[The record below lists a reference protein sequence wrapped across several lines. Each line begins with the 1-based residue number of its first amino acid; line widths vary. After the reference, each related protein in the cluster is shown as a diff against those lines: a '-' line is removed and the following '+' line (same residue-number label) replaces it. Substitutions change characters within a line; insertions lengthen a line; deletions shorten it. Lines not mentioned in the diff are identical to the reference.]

1 MRYLLAGAFSKSI
14 PLIKFLG
21 QRSVDSSKLIVYDGI
36 NKCRWNG
43 GRINRD
49 VYYKDSLIDYY
60 YSKCVSIALT
70 FSNHK
75 INLADPLGN
84 ELLEKFHKEGNAL
97 IIVND
102 DLRKHVRA
110 NFPKYDLIYSITG
123 MGLLNIPLQDED
135 IAFYKQLEQ
144 DYDWIV
150 PRFEHIFDKRANELD
165 KTKWEVMLNDT
176 CVYGCKHWDAH
187 FKAIADENTAGR
199 PYSKEVEECWLP
211 KFDFNKDSKYEC
223 MDIKP
228 DAMRKLIDLGVQS
241 FKITGREM
249 TDEEYYGELTRFV
262 DRSLTA
268 LKQ

>member
-1 MRYLLAGAFSKSI
+1 MRYLIAGAFSKSAPI
-14 PLIKFLG
+14 VKFLS
-21 QRSVDSSKLIVYDGI
+21 QRMVDSDQLVVYDGI

-49 VYYKDSLIDYY
+49 VFYNDGLIKYY
-60 YSKCVSIALT
+60 YSKGIRIALT
-70 FSNHK
+70 MSNHK
-75 INLADPLGN
+75 INLDDETGN
-84 ELLEKFHKEGNAL
+84 HLLEKFHKEGNAL
-97 IIVND
+97 IIVNE
-102 DLRKHVRA
+102 DLRKYVRD

-135 IAFYKQLEQ
+135 IIFYKQLEK

-150 PRFEHIFDKRANELD
+150 PRFEHIFDKRAGELD
-165 KTKWEVMLNDT
+165 RTKWEVMLNDT
-176 CVYGCKHWDAH
+176 CVYGCKHWDEH

-211 KFDFNKDSKYEC
+211 KFDPNKESKYEC

-228 DAMRKLIDLGVQS
+228 DAMQRLKNVGVRS

-249 TDEEYYGELTRFV
+249 KDDEYYGELVRFV
-262 DRSLTA
+262 KRSEDGTP
-268 LKQ
+268 